1 MKKYTKYI
9 AILFIMLFSISCKKD
24 FLERTPGVAL
34 DEDQIFADPAQAAK
48 FADNAYNY
56 VITKYVR
63 FNDHRGCTAQASDE
77 AVSGNSE
84 GSVTSLNRGLYHEHS
99 TGPILNDIGGVW
111 NLMYAGIAIET
122 KMLTRLSEV
131 PPAPPATVLIFD
143 PVRVEGEMRFLRA
156 LSYFELTKRFGGV
169 PIVNRVYDVNEELNL
184 PRNTFD
190 EVTKY
195 ILNDIDIAITKLGN
209 DADYTASMYGR
220 PTKGAA
226 QALKARV
233 LLYAASPLNN
243 PSGDKA
249 KWKAAADAA
258 TILMD
263 GRYSLQA
270 TYGDLLNVP
279 SSPEYIMIRIKG
291 NTPLAGEM
299 MQDFSMSPGSG
310 GAQGQMNPTQNH
322 VDMYEMA
329 NGKSIT
335 DPTSGYDPQKPYL
348 NREPRF
354 YNNIIYNDLP
364 WQGGKIEMWSFPTLD
379 AQGKPTVLYGKDY
392 NPTIT
397 FTATRYYCKKYWPEV
412 YRTVGGSTTLLN
424 YVYFRYAEV
433 MLNYAEAQN
442 EAVGPDAT
450 VYDQLIAIRKR
461 GGIQAGANN
470 LYGLKAN
477 MTQDEM
483 RMVIRHERAIEL
495 AFEDHRWYDIM
506 RWKIGAQTIAVPM
519 KGMDVVKN
527 ANGSFT
533 YTPFVLSQTFQK
545 TWAEKQN
552 MYPIPRTEVYKSKGV
567 LVQNPGWE

>member
-1 MKKYTKYI
+1 
-9 AILFIMLFSISCKKD
+9 
-24 FLERTPGVAL
+24 
-34 DEDQIFADPAQAAK
+34 
-48 FADNAYNY
+48 
-56 VITKYVR
+56 
-63 FNDHRGCTAQASDE
+63 
-77 AVSGNSE
+77 
-84 GSVTSLNRGLYHEHS
+84 
-99 TGPILNDIGGVW
+99 
-111 NLMYAGIAIET
+111 
-122 KMLTRLSEV
+122 
-131 PPAPPATVLIFD
+131 
-143 PVRVEGEMRFLRA
+143 
-156 LSYFELTKRFGGV
+156 
-169 PIVNRVYDVNEELNL
+169 
-184 PRNTFD
+184 
-190 EVTKY
+190 
-195 ILNDIDIAITKLGN
+195 
-209 DADYTASMYGR
+209 MYGR

-329 NGKSIT
+329 NGKLIS

-348 NREPRF
+348 NRDPRF

-364 WQGGKIEMWSFPTLD
+364 WQGGKIEMWSSLNPSG
-379 AQGKPTVLYGKDY
+379 ATVYGKDY

-397 FTATRYYCKKYWPEV
+397 YTATRYYCKKYWPEV

-424 YVYFRYAEV
+424 YVYFRYGEV

-450 VYDQLIAIRKR
+450 VYDQLVAIRKR
-461 GGIQAGANN
+461 AGIAAGANN

-483 RMVIRHERAIEL
+483 RVVIRHERAIEL

-506 RWKIGAQTIAVPM
+506 RWKIGSQTIAVPM
-519 KGMDVVKN
+519 KGMDVFKKTD
-527 ANGSFT
+527 GTFT
-533 YTPFVLSQTFQK
+533 YTPIVLGQTFQK

-552 MYPIPRTEVYKSKGV
+552 LYPIPRTEIYKSKGV